1 MDIDVIG
8 AGFNSAGTTDGCA
21 RAPRALRSASLIEAL
36 RHRHRVEDLGD
47 VTFSSPSRVRSPE
60 SGMLAEDSLLSMIG
74 GVKRAIAAAWAERRF
89 PLLLGGDCP
98 VLIGGLAAGRA
109 EFGDIGLL
117 FVDGHE
123 DAWPPK
129 TSPTGEAADMEMGL
143 ALGVTAARLPAEL
156 ASILPLVRREATAI
170 LGPRDAEELEHFEVP
185 SLRGSV
191 WFRSDDELTERDS
204 ALALDHVVAA
214 AKRFW
219 LHVDLD
225 VLATDAMSAVD
236 YPQAGGFSWGR
247 LGEITT
253 RALAHPGCVGWS
265 VVVYNPDLDSD
276 RIDAHRIVHYI
287 EESARTGSGLS
298 PK

>member
-1 MDIDVIG
+1 
-8 AGFNSAGTTDGCA
+8 
-21 RAPRALRSASLIEAL
+21 
-36 RHRHRVEDLGD
+36 
-47 VTFSSPSRVRSPE
+47 
-60 SGMLAEDSLLSMIG
+60 MLAEDSLVSMIA
-74 GVKRAIAAAWAERRF
+74 GVDRAIASAWTQRRF
-89 PLLLGGDCP
+89 PLVLGGDCP
-98 VLIGGLAAGRA
+98 VLIGALAAGRSA
-109 EFGDIGLL
+109 FGDIGLV

-129 TSPTGEAADMEMGL
+129 TSPTGEAADMEIGL
-143 ALGVTAARLPAEL
+143 ALGVTTATLPGEL
-156 ASILPLVRREATAI
+156 ASLLPLVRPEAVAM

-185 SLRGSV
+185 SLRDAV

-214 AKRFW
+214 VQRFW

-225 VLATDAMSAVD
+225 VLATNAMSAVD
-236 YPQAGGFSWGR
+236 YPQPGGLSWGR

-265 VVVYNPDLDSD
+265 VVVYNPDLDTD
-276 RIDAHRIVHYI
+276 RTDAHRIVHYI
-287 EESARTGSGLS
+287 EEAARTGSGLS

>member
-1 MDIDVIG
+1 
-8 AGFNSAGTTDGCA
+8 
-21 RAPRALRSASLIEAL
+21 
-36 RHRHRVEDLGD
+36 
-47 VTFSSPSRVRSPE
+47 
-60 SGMLAEDSLLSMIG
+60 MLAEDSLVSMIA
-74 GVKRAIAAAWAERRF
+74 GVDLAIAAAWTQRRF

-98 VLIGGLAAGRA
+98 ILIGALAAGRA
-109 EFGDIGLL
+109 AFGDIGLL

-143 ALGVTAARLPAEL
+143 ALGITAATLPGEL

-170 LGPRDAEELEHFEVP
+170 LGPRDAEELDHFAVP

-191 WFRSDDELTERDS
+191 FFRSEDELTDRDS
-204 ALALDHVVAA
+204 ALALDHVAAA
-214 AKRFW
+214 AKHFW

-225 VLATDAMSAVD
+225 VLATDAMRAVD
-236 YPQAGGFSWGR
+236 YPQPGGFSWGK
-247 LGEITT
+247 LGGITA
-253 RALAHPGCVGWS
+253 RALAHPACVGWS

-276 RIDAHRIVHYI
+276 RTDAHRIVHYI
-287 EESARTGSGLS
+287 EEAARTGSGLR